1 MANITNPW
9 LTAYQ
14 RSYNQIKAAILST
27 LSRRMPEITDY
38 TEGNIFI
45 LIISIFSGIAEVLH
59 YYIDNLARE
68 TFFPTAMRFSSLLKH
83 AALVDYNIKLAVPS
97 TCDLILYIS
106 TGEAINTSISIP
118 VNTIFTSDD
127 GKIWIST
134 KSVVFT
140 AGTYSCSIPVKQWE
154 DKTQQSLGTYN
165 GSTIYLQ
172 GTTSDG
178 KRVAEG
184 SVVLYVNGEPWT
196 LVDTFANKGPKD
208 KVFKVSLGNNQVPYI
223 IFGDGQFG
231 KKPYNGSQIAY
242 SCKLTYGASGNINEG
257 LFSTVP
263 SIISDLQDNL
273 AITNIE
279 PASGGSNYEDFNM
292 LKEHIPLSVKTLGV
306 AITKE
311 DYEAIAKLIPGV
323 NKAFVIYDCIRWVT
337 IYITPDAGS
346 IASQALI
353 DEVTKR
359 FETAKVVTTTVEV
372 ISTQECSIYLEAEIT
387 GKKSYNAT
395 DIDNQIKQ
403 ALINNYSYNTS
414 DVNKVV
420 RISDIYAI
428 IDNCSMVD
436 YANIKKLYLLSS
448 PVVENSITS
457 PDISLRSLNIT
468 NYVLH
473 EFNLELFYTE
483 ENGTYVP
490 TRENIN
496 NNPSFQ
502 LEFEVIES
510 NGEIKGKLNFLI
522 PNSSNTV
529 PLGTGVVSDTDE
541 YQWQNTSLGNFNFSI
556 WQPKT
561 TETTMG
567 ILNTIYNPT
576 SISEVEFNNSYNIR
590 LLKQDGESY
599 ITEFNID
606 ITVSNYQGNINYQP
620 GSSYIIN
627 IQPDA
632 LSLFRINQSMDLT
645 PLDYNMPL
653 FNSNTI
659 NLTIHEIV

>member
-14 RSYNQIKAAILST
+14 RSYNQIKASILST
-27 LSRRMPEITDY
+27 LSQRMPEITDY

-83 AALVDYNIKLAVPS
+83 AALVDYNIKLAIPS
-97 TCDLILYIS
+97 TCDLILYLS
-106 TGEAINTSISIP
+106 NGEAINTNITIP
-118 VNTIFTSDD
+118 INTIFNSDD

-134 KSVVFT
+134 KSVVFM

-154 DKTQQSLGTYN
+154 DKSQQSLGTYN

-172 GTTSDG
+172 GTTTDG

-184 SVVLYVNGEPWT
+184 SVVLYINGEPWT
-196 LVDTFANKGPKD
+196 LVDTFANRGPQD

-223 IFGDGQFG
+223 VFGDGQFG
-231 KKPYNGSQIAY
+231 KKPYNGSILSY
-242 SCKLTYGASGNINEG
+242 SCKLTYGASGNIAEG
-257 LFSTVP
+257 SFSTVP
-263 SIISDLQDNL
+263 NSISNLQDNL
-273 AITNIE
+273 AITNID

-292 LKEHIPLSVKTLGV
+292 LRDHIPLSVKTLGV

-346 IASQALI
+346 VASQSLI

-359 FETAKVVTTTVEV
+359 FDTAKVVTTTVEV
-372 ISTQECSIYLEAEIT
+372 ISTQECYIYLEAEIM
-387 GKKSYNAT
+387 GRKSYNAT
-395 DIDNQIKQ
+395 DIDNQVKQ
-403 ALINNYSYNTS
+403 ALISNYSYDTS
-414 DVNKVV
+414 DVNKIV

-436 YANIKKLYLLSS
+436 YANIKKLYLLSA
-448 PVVENSITS
+448 PLVENNINN
-457 PDISLRSLNIT
+457 PDPSLRTLNIT
-468 NYVLH
+468 NYVLN

-483 ENGTYVP
+483 ENGVYTP
-490 TRENIN
+490 TEENPN
-496 NNPSFQ
+496 NNPYFQ
-502 LEFEVIES
+502 LELNVQENNGEVI
-510 NGEIKGKLNFLI
+510 GKLNFLT
-522 PNSSNTV
+522 PNNNERV
-529 PLGTGVVSDTDE
+529 PLGGSEWNT
-541 YQWQNTSLGNFNFSI
+541 TSLGNFKLNI
-556 WQPKT
+556 WT
-561 TETTMG
+561 TKYQEDNV
-567 ILNTIYNPT
+567 NTPY
-576 SISEVEFNNSYNIR
+576 ISEPSNVDYIQFNNSYNIR
-590 LLKQDGESY
+590 LLRQEGNSDV
-599 ITEFNID
+599 TEFNID
-606 ITVSNYQGNINYQP
+606 ITISNYGEGNINYQP
-620 GSSYIIN
+620 GYTYIIN

-632 LSLFRINQSMDLT
+632 LNLLRINQTMDLT

-659 NLTIHEIV
+659 NLTIHEVV

>member
-14 RSYNQIKAAILST
+14 RSYNQIKASILST
-27 LSRRMPEITDY
+27 LSTRMPEITDY

-45 LIISIFSGIAEVLH
+45 LIVSIFSGIAEVLH

-97 TCDLILYIS
+97 TCDLILYLS
-106 TGEAINTSISIP
+106 TGNPINTSIQIP

-127 GKIWIST
+127 GKSWIST
-134 KSVVFT
+134 KAVTFT
-140 AGTYSCSIPVKQWE
+140 AGTYSCSIPIKQWE
-154 DKTQQSLGTYN
+154 DKSQQSLGTYN

-172 GTTSDG
+172 GTTAEG

-196 LVDTFANKGPKD
+196 LVDTFANRGPKD

-223 IFGDGQFG
+223 VFGDGQFG
-231 KKPYNGSQIAY
+231 KIPYIGSQLSY
-242 SCKLTYGASGNINEG
+242 SCKLTYGASGNIEEG
-257 LFSTVP
+257 SFTTVP
-263 SIISDLQDNL
+263 SNISDLQDNL

-279 PASGGSNYEDFNM
+279 AASGGSDYEDFNM
-292 LKEHIPLSVKTLGV
+292 LKDHIPLSVKTLGV

-346 IASQALI
+346 IASQSLI
-353 DEVTKR
+353 DEVTRR
-359 FETAKVVTTTVEV
+359 FDTAKVVTTTVEV
-372 ISTQECSIYLEAEIT
+372 ISTQECSIYLEAEIM
-387 GKKSYNAT
+387 GRKSYNAT
-395 DIDNQIKQ
+395 DIDNQVKQ
-403 ALINNYSYNTS
+403 ALISNYSYDTS
-414 DVNKVV
+414 DVNKIV

-448 PVVENSITS
+448 PLVENSVTN
-457 PDISLRSLNIT
+457 PNPSLRSLNIT
-468 NYVLH
+468 NYVLN
-473 EFNLELFYTE
+473 EFSLELFYTE
-483 ENGTYVP
+483 ENGSYVP
-490 TRENIN
+490 TKENTN

-502 LEFEVIES
+502 LEFQVNEV
-510 NGEIKGKLNFLI
+510 NGEIKGTLNFLV

-529 PLGTGVVSDTDE
+529 PLGTGMTGDD
-541 YQWQNTSLGNFNFSI
+541 YNWHNTILGDFNFSI
-556 WQPKT
+556 WKT
-561 TETTMG
+561 VTSENMG
-567 ILNTIYNPT
+567 LIITDSNPT
-576 SISEVEFNNSYNIR
+576 NDTEIEFNNSYNIR
-590 LLKQDGESY
+590 LLRKQNNSVV
-599 ITEFNID
+599 TEFNID
-606 ITVSNYQGNINYQP
+606 ITISNYNGNLNYQP

-645 PLDYNMPL
+645 PLDFNMPL